1 MSITFTVTT
10 PTYYSFVGN
19 NILGES
25 RDSLKQLTNKES
37 KLLLQSVSITGIV
50 SLPVAPHNTEDRTL
64 TINQF
69 SVENVKLH
77 TKLHLVEI
85 PKQQP
90 G

>member
-10 PTYYSFVGN
+10 YYSFMGN
-19 NILGES
+19 NILGEP

-50 SLPVAPHNTEDRTL
+50 SLPVATHNTEDKTL

>member
-1 MSITFTVTT
+1 M
-10 PTYYSFVGN
+10 GN
-19 NILGES
+19 NILGEP

-69 SVENVKLH
+69 SVENVILH